1 MSFLQECIKVLKPG
15 GLICIKDNVILP
27 SPVKK
32 RRIAASEETFDDV
45 LLDGEDCSVT
55 RSERYLLELTKAA
68 GLQLEFREQQA
79 KFPKEIFPV
88 VMYAFGVQQ
97 QQQQQQ

>member
-1 MSFLQECIKVLKPG
+1 MKECSKLLKPN

-27 SPVKK
+27 KPSPLKK
-32 RRIAASEETFDDV
+32 NNEEVIDDV
-45 LLDGEDCSVT
+45 LLDQEDCSVT

-68 GLQLEFREQQA
+68 GLQLEARELQA

-88 VMYAFGVQQ
+88 VMYAFKVERETP
-97 QQQQQQ
+97 